1 MLNWTVD
8 QSRARNL
15 LDNSKSNLFLTGTP
29 GTGKSALVQDFMATQ
44 DRKRVVALGSTG
56 AAAIL
61 IGGRTFHSYFALGIL
76 QGGKQAAIEKAKGN
90 RQLRSRLRKTDLILI
105 DEVSML
111 SGEVLDCAET
121 LARFH
126 RESDEP
132 WGGIRIIAVGDF
144 AQLPPVTR
152 SGYAKDWAFRSKAW
166 EFAEFENLE
175 FRQVCRTQE
184 QDFVEILDQIR
195 WAYWSDEVESFL
207 GSHQNDPDEDASH
220 IFPRRY
226 QTESF
231 NRMSL
236 ENLEGMMMEFPTRY
250 YGSQIYIEKLQ
261 KEAPIPAV
269 LELKEGALVMLRVND
284 PKQRFVNGSLG
295 KIEVCEPHR
304 VCVKLLDRNRVVEID
319 KFSFSFINA
328 DGEEVA
334 VAENLPLSLAYAN
347 TIHKT
352 QGATLD
358 KIHVD
363 LASLW
368 EPGQAYVALSRVRSA
383 DGLTIG
389 RWSRDAF
396 QADPEVKAFYHE
408 IRQRPSVLAMG
419 RS

>member
-1 MLNWTVD
+1 MLNWTAD

-15 LDNSKSNLFLTGTP
+15 LDNSRSNLFLTGTP
-29 GTGKSALVQDFMATQ
+29 GTGKSALIQDFMATQ

-61 IGGRTFHSYFALGIL
+61 IGGRSFHSYFSLGIL
-76 QGGKQAAIEKAKGN
+76 QGGKQAAIEKAKTN

-126 RESDEP
+126 REVDEP

-152 SGYAKDWAFRSKAW
+152 SGYAKDWAFHSKAW
-166 EFAEFENLE
+166 EFADFENLE

-195 WAYWSDEVESFL
+195 WAYWSDAIEGFL
-207 GSHQNDPDEDASH
+207 TSHQNDPDEDASH

-236 ENLEGMMMEFPTRY
+236 ENLEGMMIELPTRY

-261 KEAPIPAV
+261 KEAPVSPM
-269 LELKEGALVMLRVND
+269 LQLKEGALVMLRVND

-304 VCVKLLDRNRVVEID
+304 VCVKLLDRSRVVEID

-328 DGEEVA
+328 DGQEVA
-334 VAENLPLSLAYAN
+334 VAENYPLSLAYAN

-383 DGLTIG
+383 NGLTIG

-396 QADPEVKAFYHE
+396 QADPEVKAFYQE